1 MNLGGEVVARQ
12 KSTVKRSHKKK
23 VTLKT
28 LGDNPNME
36 YASEAM
42 LSNGD
47 YDMDSQDGHAFAQAK
62 ANGDH
67 NKEHPSPSE

>member
-28 LGDNPNME
+28 LADNPNME

-47 YDMDSQDGHAFAQAK
+47 YDMDSQVDRAFAQ